1 VTSAIGATSR
11 FNPIGHAIM
20 ALEEAMSRAIEF
32 PRGIR
37 CVVTARK
44 PL

>member
-1 VTSAIGATSR
+1 
-11 FNPIGHAIM
+11 M
-20 ALEEAMSRAIEF
+20 KLEEAMARAIRF